1 MVKSTLIGMLAGVGS
16 GILLA
21 IATRYVEM
29 YTGKKI
35 YSLLLNIDFIPL
47 TQRIQGNEPIE
58 LVLHLLVSSGIGV
71 FFVLLKPKFAN
82 KWGLSFLLIL
92 PAILL
97 YFPLS
102 YISQSEITSA
112 ADLSSFLLW
121 SAAHVVYA
129 LILPLSIKT

>member
-1 MVKSTLIGMLAGVGS
+1 MVKPILKGMLAGLGS

-21 IATRYVEM
+21 IIMKYVEL
-29 YTGKKI
+29 YTEKKI

-47 TQRIQGNEPIE
+47 TERIQGNEPIE
-58 LVLHLLVSSGIGV
+58 LVLHLLVSSGFGV

-82 KWGLSFLLIL
+82 KRVLTFLLIL

-102 YISQSEITSA
+102 YISRSEITSA
-112 ADLSSFLLW
+112 ADLFSFLLW

-129 LILPLSIKT
+129 LILPL